1 MSHGDQDTDTGLR
14 TARPDGLAR
23 LIGPDAARSQADP
36 ATPAKPREPRVPF
49 LKRIERYFSAFFKLG
64 RTAQSAKLA
73 DRSLRQLEPRV
84 DRLSDELFNLGERSA
99 DLDHGTHAL
108 RDRLAQ
114 IEEGQRRI
122 EARLSAVDE
131 RIAER
136 VDQRVDALTEAVAEV
151 RSRQAELVEILH
163 RDSARLDRLDGT
175 GERIADLGRDL
186 SDLDG
191 RTRRDAAGL
200 VAEMAATARAYTDLS
215 RRLDLARFRNGED
228 KRASPPFP
236 TPDRRE
242 GLDALLDAFYGRL
255 EDRFRGARD
264 EILDRLRVYLPDV
277 RQAVEATGGRVL
289 DLGCGR
295 GEWVELLTREG
306 IAAEGVDLNPVQI
319 SEALSLGLEVR
330 EGDALRTLAEAPD
343 NHYAAVTAHHLV
355 EHLPFD
361 TVTWM
366 TREALRVLA
375 PGGVLIYE
383 TPNPRNLIVGATTFN
398 IDPTHRRP
406 LPAEVLTTLLD
417 TCGYHPVEAR
427 PLHPSDT
434 LEVFR
439 SANRIDPH
447 VAELLFGP
455 QDLAILGV
463 KPGQGG

>member
-1 MSHGDQDTDTGLR
+1 M
-14 TARPDGLAR
+14 
-23 LIGPDAARSQADP
+23 
-36 ATPAKPREPRVPF
+36 PF

-64 RTAQSAKLA
+64 RTAQSAKFA

-99 DLDHGTHAL
+99 DLDHGTNAL

-136 VDQRVDALTEAVAEV
+136 VDQRGDALTEAVAEV

-200 VAEMAATARAYTDLS
+200 VAEMAATARAYTYLS

-236 TPDRRE
+236 SPDRRE
-242 GLDALLDAFYGRL
+242 GLDALRDAFYGRL

-264 EILDRLRVYLPDV
+264 EILERLRVYLPDV

-295 GEWVELLTREG
+295 GEWVELLTREA
-306 IAAEGVDLNPVQI
+306 IAAEGVGLTPVQI
-319 SEALSLGLEVR
+319 SEALALGLEVR

-355 EHLPFD
+355 EHLSFD

-375 PGGVLIYE
+375 PGGVLSYE

-398 IDPTHRRP
+398 IDPTHR
-406 LPAEVLTTLLD
+406 
-417 TCGYHPVEAR
+417 
-427 PLHPSDT
+427 
-434 LEVFR
+434 
-439 SANRIDPH
+439 
-447 VAELLFGP
+447 
-455 QDLAILGV
+455 
-463 KPGQGG
+463 